1 MRPFKKRQRLTH
13 QQLNALRDGTRRNQ
27 IMDMGVGLVDR
38 ATPAGHIIGKAR
50 TPLESRLCV
59 VTSVGPEDE
68 ADYSDARYWVR
79 DMACTNSEEDD
90 DARSLLL
97 VEEAAILNTD
107 GDAIED
113 TTSNRQVL
121 WGFWETATNLSEL
134 VNGSHTLT
142 AGMPVE
148 VFPIYDSRETKNVH
162 WVFFGATAVLSGLRI
177 GKITSR
183 TVNTGVG
190 TDKHTYEGVYDGD
203 GGAVWMTP
211 SRATDGTISWA
222 TATLSDDSARDQN
235 ITFTALV
242 VDDIVMV
249 VHEWTELADTDAGE
263 ESLKA
268 WNPIGIRREGV
279 EFAVET

>member
-1 MRPFKKRQRLTH
+1 
-13 QQLNALRDGTRRNQ
+13 
-27 IMDMGVGLVDR
+27 
-38 ATPAGHIIGKAR
+38 
-50 TPLESRLCV
+50 
-59 VTSVGPEDE
+59 
-68 ADYSDARYWVR
+68 
-79 DMACTNSEEDD
+79 
-90 DARSLLL
+90 

-107 GDAIED
+107 GEAIED
-113 TTSNRQVL
+113 TTGNRQVM

-148 VFPIYDSRETKNVH
+148 VFPIYDSRETQNVH

-268 WNPIGIRREGV
+268 WN
-279 EFAVET
+279 